1 MAKSKFTVKGKHEKY
16 FCQRN
21 YAYESA
27 NTGESEAQWKVRVAE
42 EWSLSYQRNN
52 NSQNVKSITWIF
64 HDRDIDIDT
73 GNPKGLHAHAVI
85 EMESH
90 CGIDQNLAKKYFNC
104 SSDANCEVVLSRK
117 GLVESYRYLTH
128 ISQKAINER
137 KTRYD
142 ATEVH
147 IEVDDTV
154 EQEYKGV
161 PRGLTEHYYFFCT
174 KKNEKEPDGKAERQ
188 QTALQ
193 KYETA
198 IIRGQITADQA
209 FDLIEAN
216 AADEGFT
223 VTDALNAQSKFEQ
236 SEAVFRRRLQNYC
249 CENDWCKTTIY
260 VYGKGD
266 KGKSTLVRAFGK
278 AHSNKRGFHQVS
290 AKGKQTTFDFA
301 DGYKCQEVSIANEV
315 RGDYFTVEQFC
326 DILDPKYAANA
337 NSRHTDKFYAP
348 NYVLLNNSKP
358 LEDFIF
364 DLCMDEVARGARN
377 YTGGDIGK
385 IVMISTEKDKIR
397 QARRRF
403 AIYCV
408 IENNELTVYY
418 RTNEYNPAEFFIDGK
433 VYETGKEP
441 FKKVG
446 TVPFAPDDELV
457 LWNCVDLIDEA
468 IAEYYSVNAYP
479 VNPLVSG
486 WDAINK
492 DNAFGDMVVL
502 PNADDGIIRVEKQ
515 PVVVFEQQEYEVDD
529 FNIMISDAVDFM
541 ETAADYIINNDLD
554 PHDVT
559 VDGIILNLR
568 SQGQIFKLDGVFRL
582 KWLLQ
587 FFMKIN
593 NLFYNS
599 RILKYMFPSSKNKFM
614 DIRDKLIRSKKWLKR
629 PTNKN

>member
-1 MAKSKFTVKGKHEKY
+1 MSKFTVKGKHEKY
-16 FCQRN
+16 FCQRS
-21 YAYESA
+21 YSYESQ
-27 NTGESEAQWKVRVAE
+27 NTGETENQWKARVSE
-42 EWSLSYQRNN
+42 EWSLTHQRNTH
-52 NSQNVKSITWIF
+52 SQNIKSIVWVF
-64 HDRDIDIDT
+64 HDRDIDPDT

-90 CGIDQNLAKKYFNC
+90 CGIDQDLAKKYFYC
-104 SSDANCEVVLSRK
+104 SSDANCEVVMSRK
-117 GLVESYRYLTH
+117 GLVEAYRYLTH

-154 EQEYKGV
+154 EQQYRGV
-161 PRGLTEHYYFFCT
+161 PRGLTEHYYFLCT

-209 FDLIEAN
+209 FDFIESN

-223 VTDALNAQSKFEQ
+223 VTDALNVQNKLEQ
-236 SEAVFRRRLQNYC
+236 AEMVFQRRLQRYC

-266 KGKSTLVRAFGK
+266 KGKSTLVRAFGER
-278 AHSNKRGFHQVS
+278 HSNRRGFHQVS

-364 DLCMDEVARGARN
+364 DLCMDEVGRGARN
-377 YTGGDIGK
+377 YTGGDINR

-403 AIYCV
+403 AIYCT
-408 IENNELTVYY
+408 IENDELTVYC
-418 RTNEYNPAEFFIDGK
+418 RSNLYNPAEFFIDGK
-433 VYETGKEP
+433 NYETGKEP
-441 FKKVG
+441 FQRVG
-446 TVPFAPDDELV
+446 TVPFDPDDKVKLEK
-457 LWNCVDLIDEA
+457 CIDLIDEA
-468 IAEYYSVNAYP
+468 IGDYYLINDYA

-486 WDAINK
+486 WESINK
-492 DNAFGDMVVL
+492 DNTFGDMVVL
-502 PNADDGIIRVEKQ
+502 PNADDGIISIEKH
-515 PVVVFEQQEYEVDD
+515 PVIVFNSETYEIED
-529 FNIMISDAVDFM
+529 FNNLIRDAVDFL
-541 ETAADYIINNDLD
+541 ELSADYIIDNDLD

-559 VDGIILNLR
+559 VAELIIFLQL
-568 SQGQIFKLDGVFRL
+568 QGHTVKLDSCFRAD
-582 KWLLQ
+582 WSLQ
-587 FFMKIN
+587 FFKKIN

-599 RILKYMFPSSKNKFM
+599 RILKYMFKDIKNKFL
-614 DIRDKLIRSKKWLKR
+614 DQRDKLIRAKKWLKR
-629 PTNKN
+629 SGKTQ